1 MKILKVEDLHADG
14 GWRNLSFLKVTTD
27 SGLVGWSEFSESRA
41 APGLTAVIRKM
52 AEMVIGQD
60 PRAIGRLNASLRAAT
75 IATTG
80 GIASQAIAAI
90 ENACL
95 DIKGKALGVPV
106 YDLFGGAIRDRL
118 PLYWSHCGTFRV
130 NDRKAFE
137 THAGTPPLLTLDD
150 VVCLGEEVVR
160 GGYRALKTNI
170 LVFDGTV
177 PWNYRAGNG
186 RGPGSPEANF
196 SNHLAGAIKDLLSA
210 FQQGVAGKAELMLD
224 LNFNFKPEGLKRIA
238 KLVEPYNLLWLEAD
252 LHDAQ
257 ALASIRQST
266 TTTIASLENV
276 YGLRAMLPFL
286 EQGAVDI
293 AIVDVQWNGF
303 TEAMKLASLADSYGI
318 NVAAHNYHGHLSTL
332 IGAHFAATIPNF
344 RIMEFDVDEMPWAKD
359 LVTHPLEIENGE
371 LQVPNRPGWG
381 TDVNEEMLK
390 AHPPRHS

>member
-1 MKILKVEDLHADG
+1 VSEGDAARG
-14 GWRNLSFLKVTTD
+14 AFVTD
-27 SGLVGWSEFSESRA
+27 AGSGFAR
-41 APGLTAVIRKM
+41 
-52 AEMVIGQD
+52 
-60 PRAIGRLNASLRAAT
+60 
-75 IATTG
+75 
-80 GIASQAIAAI
+80 
-90 ENACL
+90 
-95 DIKGKALGVPV
+95 
-106 YDLFGGAIRDRL
+106 
-118 PLYWSHCGTFRV
+118 
-130 NDRKAFE
+130 
-137 THAGTPPLLTLDD
+137 
-150 VVCLGEEVVR
+150 R

-196 SNHLAGAIKDLLSA
+196 SNHLADAIKNPLSA

-252 LHDAQ
+252 LHDTQ

-293 AIVDVQWNGF
+293 AIIDVQWNGF

-332 IGAHFAATIPNF
+332 IGAHFAAAIPNF

-359 LVTHPLEIENGE
+359 LVTHPF
-371 LQVPNRPGWG
+371 R
-381 TDVNEEMLK
+381 D
-390 AHPPRHS
+390 

>member
-1 MKILKVEDLHADG
+1 MKIVKVEDLHADG
-14 GWRNLSFLKVTTD
+14 GWKNLSFLKITSD

-52 AEMVIGQD
+52 AELIIGQD

-95 DIKGKALGVPV
+95 DIKAKALGVPV

-130 NDRKAFE
+130 NDRKVFE

-150 VVCLGEEVVR
+150 VARLGEEVVR

-170 LVFDGTV
+170 LVFGDAL

-196 SNHLAGAIKDLLSA
+196 SVDLAESIKNLLDA
-210 FQQGVAGKAELMLD
+210 FQRGVAGKAELMLD

-238 KLVEPYNLLWLEAD
+238 KLVEPYNLMWLEID
-252 LHDAQ
+252 IHDAQ
-257 ALASIRQST
+257 ALASVRQST
-266 TTTIASLENV
+266 ATTIASLENV
-276 YGLRAMLPFL
+276 YGLRTMLPFL
-286 EQGAVDI
+286 EQQAVDI

-332 IGAHFAATIPNF
+332 IGAHFAAAIPNF
-344 RIMEFDVDEMPWAKD
+344 RIMEFDVDEMPWTKD
-359 LVTHPLEIENGE
+359 LVTHPLKIENGE
-371 LQVPNRPGWG
+371 LLVSDRPGWG
-381 TDVNEEMLK
+381 SDVNEEALK
-390 AHPPRHS
+390 AHPPKSS

>member
-1 MKILKVEDLHADG
+1 L
-14 GWRNLSFLKVTTD
+14 
-27 SGLVGWSEFSESRA
+27 
-41 APGLTAVIRKM
+41 
-52 AEMVIGQD
+52 VIGQD

-95 DIKGKALGVPV
+95 DIKAKALGVPV

-130 NDRKAFE
+130 NDRKVFE

-150 VVCLGEEVVR
+150 IVRLGEEVVR

-170 LVFDGTV
+170 LVFGDAL

-196 SNHLAGAIKDLLSA
+196 SVDLAESIKNLLDA
-210 FQQGVAGKAELMLD
+210 FQRGVAGKAELMLD

-238 KLVEPYNLLWLEAD
+238 KLVEPYNLMWLEID
-252 LHDAQ
+252 IHDAQ
-257 ALASIRQST
+257 ALASVRRST

-276 YGLRAMLPFL
+276 YGLRTMLPFL
-286 EQGAVDI
+286 EQQAVDI

-332 IGAHFAATIPNF
+332 IGAHFAAAIPNF
-344 RIMEFDVDEMPWAKD
+344 RIMEFDVDEMPWTKD
-359 LVTHPLEIENGE
+359 LVTHPLRIENGE
-371 LQVPNRPGWG
+371 LLVPDRPGWG
-381 TDVNEEMLK
+381 SDVNEEALK
-390 AHPPRHS
+390 AHLPKSS